1 MKEILLTSTLPYWL
15 VFLLVLGGF
24 VALLFQGRNG
34 SKSNLPILTAAGC
47 MLAATILEV
56 LIYAIVGNNCMW
68 WCLSKEYGFW
78 SKLFRI
84 IPFAVFVVL
93 QIGQIF
99 MFKGVLEEMMGK
111 SLSMKLLFICF
122 VLTFPVVFVLS
133 VGADIFGASD
143 ETKNSIG
150 TTAFWI
156 LVIAGLAWSLVRN
169 IMSVGIKHGVV
180 FTVFSAVCVV
190 AVCLAVFVFLVA
202 LIALFFQVLITVA
215 ACGAIFFILTNGM
228 GKGSSMVDEFAKHK
242 SPGLVFRDDDGHL
255 HHNSAAR
262 DSANRKIAERRNGE
276 S

>member
-78 SKLFRI
+78 SKLFRL

-190 AVCLAVFVFLVA
+190 ACSCSL
-202 LIALFFQVLITVA
+202 
-215 ACGAIFFILTNGM
+215 
-228 GKGSSMVDEFAKHK
+228 
-242 SPGLVFRDDDGHL
+242 
-255 HHNSAAR
+255 
-262 DSANRKIAERRNGE
+262 
-276 S
+276 